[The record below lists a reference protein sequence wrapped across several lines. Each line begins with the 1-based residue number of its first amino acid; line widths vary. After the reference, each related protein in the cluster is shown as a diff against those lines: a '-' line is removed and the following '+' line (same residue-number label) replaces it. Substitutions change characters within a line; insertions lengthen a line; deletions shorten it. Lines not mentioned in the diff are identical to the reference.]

1 MSIKRHK
8 PWLPMEENRC
18 KGHRGDDKR
27 LRDDCKTC
35 VRRIAN
41 RGNALYW
48 IQPTAQV
55 DGVCPNA
62 IQTKP

>member
-18 KGHRGDDKR
+18 KGHRGSR
-27 LRDDCKTC
+27 LREDCKTC
-35 VRRIAN
+35 IRRIAN

-48 IQPTAQV
+48 IQPAAQV
-55 DGVCPNA
+55 DGVCLNQ
-62 IQTKP
+62 IKK